1 MARYFLPALVCTL
14 TGRGDLVKE
23 VLILLVSYFMLVFF
37 VVFLTTLGYN
47 IAISIVNNILGV
59 IL

>member
-1 MARYFLPALVCTL
+1 M
-14 TGRGDLVKE
+14 VKE